1 MYKQHTQIYILVN
14 VVTKQCMINTALRPD
29 FTFYRCGRTFLRIDN
44 IKFYQ
49 KVKKIGIQFIKKYF
63 VCFEILKSNRSKED
77 HAFKINL
84 KKTRLI
90 LVQSV

>member
-1 MYKQHTQIYILVN
+1 MN

-49 KVKKIGIQFIKKYF
+49 KVKKNSYSRKN
-63 VCFEILKSNRSKED
+63 V
-77 HAFKINL
+77 

-90 LVQSV
+90 LGAQPLEKYIAYKIILLNLQSTNLPFALFYPLIVCSH